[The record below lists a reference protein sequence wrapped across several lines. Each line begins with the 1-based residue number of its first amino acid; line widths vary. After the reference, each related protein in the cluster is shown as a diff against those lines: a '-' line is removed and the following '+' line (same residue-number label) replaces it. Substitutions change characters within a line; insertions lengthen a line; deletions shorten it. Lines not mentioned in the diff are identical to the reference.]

1 MLICYTLCTHFS
13 LLVQVVDI
21 VDILIGFSFCPNYG
35 NFILFFFFWG
45 KKLAKFLNLYNIFI
59 FPQNQ
64 LLATRDTVKYIDHDT
79 NP

>member
-35 NFILFFFFWG
+35 NFFFFFWG

-64 LLATRDTVKYIDHDT
+64 LLATRDTVKYID
-79 NP
+79 P